1 MTRKSIKGIYAH
13 AMSAK
18 AGPVEENKNLPAMD
32 AVDIKKPT
40 QPPLK
45 KGAMLMDNVKATVV
59 TKKAMDTG
67 KAMRPFAAVKVLK
80 AEQKELPPQ
89 ISKATRKPADAYV
102 VFRMHVQN
110 GVMSVVGSKRVQ
122 GSLVQHED
130 IVQGGLTY
138 EVTLNKGRL
147 SIGAV
152 ADFGEQRSFAR
163 QGGEAGEHVHHIT
176 ILPSFDFNV
185 KIPGNK
191 IALKDLPKLQISLY
205 KFKEQVPDLKLS
217 LVPLHTQFE
226 KEVREVATL
235 KGIKI
240 ASLGK
245 DVKEL
250 VKKAIGK

>member
-40 QPPLK
+40 QPLLK
-45 KGAMLMDNVKATVV
+45 KGALLMNNAKAIVV

-67 KAMRPFAAVKVLK
+67 KAMRPFATAKVLK
-80 AEQKELPPQ
+80 AEQKELPLQ
-89 ISKATRKPADAYV
+89 VSKAKRKSTDAYV

-110 GVMSVVGSKRVQ
+110 GVMSVVGSKRVE
-122 GSLVQHED
+122 GSLVQQED
-130 IVQGGLTY
+130 IVQAGLAY
-138 EVTLNKGRL
+138 EVTLNNGRL
-147 SIGAV
+147 SIGSV

-163 QGGEAGEHVHHIT
+163 PGGEAGEHVHHVT
-176 ILPSFDFNV
+176 ILPSFNFSV

-205 KFKEQVPDLKLS
+205 KFKEQIPDLKLS
-217 LVPLHTQFE
+217 STPLHTQFE

-240 ASLGK
+240 ASLNK

-250 VKKAIGK
+250 VKKAIVK